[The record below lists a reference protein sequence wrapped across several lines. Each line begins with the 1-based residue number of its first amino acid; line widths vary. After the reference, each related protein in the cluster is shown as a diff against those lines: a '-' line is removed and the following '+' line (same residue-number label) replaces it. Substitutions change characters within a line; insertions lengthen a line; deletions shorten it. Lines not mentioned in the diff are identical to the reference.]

1 MRLSGLAVIQEE
13 DLMMM
18 IHLLLTCCLDGSD
31 DSDESDLFL
40 CIRGCAKASLLLNHS
55 IVVVGIQARCGCS
68 TFFLK
73 PAGISGKNR

>member
-40 CIRGCAKASLLLNHS
+40 CILNE
-55 IVVVGIQARCGCS
+55 VVQKHLS
-68 TFFLK
+68 
-73 PAGISGKNR
+73 S